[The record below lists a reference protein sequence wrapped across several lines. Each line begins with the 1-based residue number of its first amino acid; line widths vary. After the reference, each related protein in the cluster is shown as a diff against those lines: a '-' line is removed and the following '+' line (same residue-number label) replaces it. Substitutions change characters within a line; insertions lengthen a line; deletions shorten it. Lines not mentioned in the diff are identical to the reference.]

1 MPIRRVLFLGDVCS
15 EAGRNAVRNALPKL
29 REEKGASVAIVN
41 VENAAGGYGVTPRLA
56 EEILR
61 AGADCMTT
69 GDHAFDRKE
78 AWVYFQEQP
87 RLLRPLNYPPE
98 VPGSGHI
105 VIGRDGFRLRVI
117 SLLGRVFLK
126 TVDCPF
132 RTVTRLLEDKG
143 GDAEATVVDFHAEAT
158 AEKKAMGWFL
168 DGKVAAVL
176 GTHTHVQTA
185 DERILPQGTAY
196 ITDVGM
202 CGAFDSVLGMKQEQ
216 SLRRLL
222 EQVPLRLH
230 PATENVRLNGV
241 VVDID
246 QETGRAVGIERFD
259 TKAPAEPP
267 AAEPEPEG
275 EQAEAD

>member
-1 MPIRRVLFLGDVCS
+1 MPTRRVLFLGDVCS
-15 EAGRNAVRNALPKL
+15 EAGRNAVRTALPKL
-29 REEKGASVAIVN
+29 REEKGASVAVVN
-41 VENAAGGYGVTPRLA
+41 VENAAGGYGITPRLG

-78 AWVYFQEQP
+78 AWVYFREQP
-87 RLLRPLNYPPE
+87 KLLRPLNFPPD
-98 VPGSGHI
+98 VPGSGYI
-105 VIGRDGFRLRVI
+105 VISKNGFRLRVI
-117 SLLGRVFLK
+117 NLLGRVFLK

-132 RTVTRLLEDKG
+132 RTVTHLLDEET
-143 GDAEATVVDFHAEAT
+143 GDGAATVVDFHAEAT

-168 DGKVAAVL
+168 DGRVSAVL

-222 EQVPLRLH
+222 EQVPLRLY

-241 VVDID
+241 VVEID
-246 QETGRAVGIERFD
+246 ETTGRAVGIERFD
-259 TKAPAEPP
+259 LEVRAEPA
-267 AAEPEPEG
+267 AAESSPDE
-275 EQAEAD
+275 EQPEAD